1 MQSLYLEIS
10 SSLHQSLHVSLL
22 FVLAAVSTMSTTM
35 TFTTPQRPRKKRPSL
50 SPKKQVKPRKSDP
63 YPLSETSSKVSL
75 ISPDETIIFRTEV
88 SFYDDETK
96 SFKPITAAAR
106 RTLLKDLRVKFPS
119 VTAITIVPPF
129 VFVEA
134 DPIPNP
140 EDVPFMIGGL
150 VAKFIPDGGPYPL
163 GAGFMGEPGQAAAVD
178 LPEEIAKDLK
188 PFHLPRTQTLAFLF
202 KLIPVAKYVTSFPQ
216 QILVETERME
226 DEDFLARLRMLPVRF
241 GELNVGY
248 MNGVFWFDT
257 HARSKVPDPGQL
269 DGQFD
274 DTNYLKPENGGA
286 LRPGAILE
294 CKGKI
299 GPRGNIIGNML
310 SNAGVKVRKGDI
322 ERITASRHCWDA
334 VDDKIAVHGD
344 VEVGKLK
351 ETYGDDI
358 VLVEATQPFSN
369 KLLEVDAE
377 AQRFIH
383 SDLLEFGDFLVM
395 DSAFTGKQKLRFWGV
410 RAGRRRPS
418 MGWQGPVADYDYV
431 VVEQGVC
438 SVDQPVIDKSPIVRR
453 GVCGTP
459 LILAGRDFIDETL
472 LSNGLVG
479 GFMCYTDCL
488 TLGENRQILYCFC
501 QTVDELIDD
510 GWEVSK

>member
-1 MQSLYLEIS
+1 
-10 SSLHQSLHVSLL
+10 
-22 FVLAAVSTMSTTM
+22 
-35 TFTTPQRPRKKRPSL
+35 
-50 SPKKQVKPRKSDP
+50 
-63 YPLSETSSKVSL
+63 
-75 ISPDETIIFRTEV
+75 
-88 SFYDDETK
+88 
-96 SFKPITAAAR
+96 
-106 RTLLKDLRVKFPS
+106 
-119 VTAITIVPPF
+119 
-129 VFVEA
+129 
-134 DPIPNP
+134 
-140 EDVPFMIGGL
+140 
-150 VAKFIPDGGPYPL
+150 
-163 GAGFMGEPGQAAAVD
+163 
-178 LPEEIAKDLK
+178 
-188 PFHLPRTQTLAFLF
+188 
-202 KLIPVAKYVTSFPQ
+202 
-216 QILVETERME
+216 ME
-226 DEDFLARLRMLPVRF
+226 FLARLRMLPVRF

-248 MNGVFWFDT
+248 MNGVFWFDI
-257 HARSKVPDPGQL
+257 HALSKVPDPGKL
-269 DGQFD
+269 DGEFD

-286 LRPGAILE
+286 LRPGPILE

-299 GPRGNIIGNML
+299 SPRGNLVGNML
-310 SNAGVKVRKGDI
+310 SNAGVKIKKGDI

-334 VDDKIAVHGD
+334 VVDKIAVHGD
-344 VEVGKLK
+344 VEVGELK

-358 VLVEATQPFSN
+358 ALVETTQPVSN
-369 KLLEVDAE
+369 KLLEVDTE